1 MQSWEPLK
9 GEEEVREVAE
19 MEHGGEMRLKV
30 SSCSASPSNE
40 SKDRTQYA
48 QEEWRQQSLLQ

>member
-19 MEHGGEMRLKV
+19 MGHGGEMRLKV

-40 SKDRTQYA
+40 SKDRT
-48 QEEWRQQSLLQ
+48 